1 MNDFQPKPFGKYF
14 LIEKLA
20 TGGMAEI
27 YKAKTFGV
35 DGFEKLL
42 AIKRILP
49 HCSSDKEF
57 ITMLIDE
64 AKLSV
69 LLSHTNIVQVFDL
82 GKVGD
87 DYFISM
93 EFVDGI
99 NLREL
104 MNRCKELGEP
114 FPEDIA
120 VYIISEVCK
129 GLDYAHSKRDL
140 DGNPLNIVHR
150 DISPQNILISFEGEA
165 KVVDFG
171 IAKAAMNMSHTM
183 AGILKG
189 KITYMSP
196 EQALGKPVDYKTDIF
211 SAGLML
217 YELLTGQKL
226 FTGET
231 QFEVLKKIRSTRVT
245 ENTFPDSMSP
255 AMKKILA
262 KALAYTSK
270 DRFENAGDM
279 QLELTK
285 YLYSTYLD
293 FSPRKLANFMR
304 RLFANEIQNKKSK
317 RKNDSDID
325 AQTRSFLLESEQQ
338 QSIVHRNDNEKT
350 RIDQAAQPTKTFMD
364 SFLTGEAT
372 SEHTGTQAAYVEPNT
387 SNSKIKIAMPG
398 ATPGEVVT
406 GQMKAPKSWNWIY
419 ALIVVAI
426 LGVGGY
432 FGYKKFFQAPIQGEK
447 IGTIS
452 VNSVPT
458 GAKIFLN
465 DKDTLL
471 VTPAN
476 LQNVELNF
484 SQKITLK
491 KDRFREWTRL
501 VTLISPQA
509 LNVDANLEAI
519 PAGSISVTSHPAG
532 AKVYLDG
539 QEISSPT
546 PTQIQ
551 DLELN
556 KTYTLKLEKP
566 DYLPVEER
574 ITVYSIEPIKYDKK
588 LEEIRYGSVEVQSTP
603 PGAKIFVNNQ
613 DTGLVTP
620 NKVPKLEVGK
630 SFTIR
635 LSKDRYR
642 DVTNTFNITSE
653 KPLQMTQKLLSEEE
667 IKKKE
672 EEEKKKQQDKL
683 KAEEERKKIEAQK
696 KLIEDQKK
704 SSGQLSAEEQ
714 KKLLEEQRKKEE
726 EAKKLDQS
734 NKAAEAKKAEEA
746 KKKAEEDARKQAAED
761 NKKKTEDKSSG
772 KKLSGSVSPLGGD
785 GEFGSVKITSSPP
798 GANVSIDGRSIGQKT
813 PVIIK
818 GVRRGKTHSVN
829 LELDGQRWSGSF
841 NN

>member
-69 LLSHTNIVQVFDL
+69 LLSHTNIAQVFDL

-104 MNRCKELGEP
+104 MNRCKEVDEP

-129 GLDYAHSKRDL
+129 GLDYAHSKKDM

-211 SAGLML
+211 SVGLML

-231 QFEVLKKIRSTRVT
+231 QFEVLKKIRSTRIT
-245 ENTFPDSMSP
+245 ENNLPDTIAP
-255 AMKKILA
+255 KMKTILA
-262 KALAYTSK
+262 KALAYNTK

-293 FSPRKLANFMR
+293 FSPRKLANFMK
-304 RLFANEIQNKKSK
+304 RLFENEIQSKKNK
-317 RKNDSDID
+317 RKSDSEID
-325 AQTRSFLLESEQQ
+325 AQTRSFLLDNEQQ
-338 QSIVHRNDNEKT
+338 QNIVHRSDNEKT
-350 RIDQAAQPTKTFMD
+350 KIDQAGQPTKTFMD

-372 SEHTGTQAAYVEPNT
+372 SEHTGTQAAPVEFT
-387 SNSKIKIAMPG
+387 NSKAKISMPG
-398 ATPGEVVT
+398 VGPGEVVT
-406 GQMKAPKSWNWIY
+406 GQMKSPKSWNWLY
-419 ALIVVAI
+419 ALILIAV
-426 LGVGGY
+426 LGAGGY
-432 FGYKKFFQAPIQGEK
+432 FGYKKYLRPTQGEK
-447 IGTIS
+447 IGSITI
-452 VNSVPT
+452 NSVPI

-465 DKDTLL
+465 EKDTGLS
-471 VTPAN
+471 TPATV
-476 LQNVELNF
+476 QSVELNI
-484 SQKITLK
+484 SQKVTLK
-491 KDRFREWTRL
+491 KDHFREWSRL
-501 VTLISPQA
+501 VTLISPQT

-519 PAGSISVTSHPAG
+519 PLGTISVTTHPEG
-532 AKVYLDG
+532 AKIFIDG
-539 QEISSPT
+539 KEISAPSPT
-546 PTQIQ
+546 QVS

-556 KTYTLKLEKP
+556 KTYTIRLEKQ
-566 DYLPVEER
+566 DYQPAEDRV
-574 ITVYSIEPIKYDKK
+574 TVYSIEPIKYEKK
-588 LEEIRYGSVEVQSTP
+588 LEEIRYGSVEVSSSP
-603 PGAKIFVNNQ
+603 PGAKIYVNNQ
-613 DTGLVTP
+613 DSGLVTP
-620 NKVPKLEVGK
+620 NKVTKLEVGK

-635 LSKDRYR
+635 LAKDKYR
-642 DVTNTFNITSE
+642 DVSSTVTITSE
-653 KPLQMTQKLLSEEE
+653 KPITFSEKMLSEEE

-672 EEEKKKQQDKL
+672 EEDKKKQLEKQKADEEKKKL
-683 KAEEERKKIEAQK
+683 EEQK
-696 KLIEDQKK
+696 KQLEDQKK
-704 SSGQLSAEEQ
+704 NTTQQNTEEQ
-714 KKLLEEQRKKEE
+714 KKLLEEQ
-726 EAKKLDQS
+726 
-734 NKAAEAKKAEEA
+734 
-746 KKKAEEDARKQAAED
+746 
-761 NKKKTEDKSSG
+761 
-772 KKLSGSVSPLGGD
+772 
-785 GEFGSVKITSSPP
+785 
-798 GANVSIDGRSIGQKT
+798 
-813 PVIIK
+813 
-818 GVRRGKTHSVN
+818 
-829 LELDGQRWSGSF
+829 
-841 NN
+841 